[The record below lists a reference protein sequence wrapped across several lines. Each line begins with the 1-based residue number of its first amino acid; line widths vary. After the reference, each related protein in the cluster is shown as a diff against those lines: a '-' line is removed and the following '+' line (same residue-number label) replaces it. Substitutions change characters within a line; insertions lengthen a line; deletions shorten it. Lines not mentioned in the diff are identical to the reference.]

1 MNKNHLC
8 PSAAP
13 PTLPIAAGVL
23 LLAIAFAGCGGHP
36 TSPVKPVPLTLQAA
50 GVGGATQ
57 RFTTSTLLA
66 PSATDT
72 IPVTF
77 TQALLVVRDVR
88 FVREGDDEGDD
99 ADTLGINEEGLSDDG
114 DDNGDDGGQARFRGP
129 YVVDLLAGTA
139 QSLDTEMV
147 LPGAYERVQG
157 HLRALRAE
165 DGPASTYPSL
175 IGSTIRLEGT
185 IDGEGGGP
193 FTYSARIDNEFLIR
207 GDFVLQAETPAT
219 AFLVFD
225 LSRFLTG
232 RDGQFLDPRVIENDL
247 AIKQAIRHAIKV
259 GMDDDHDGEIDDDL
273 NEAED

>member
-1 MNKNHLC
+1 MTKNRLR
-8 PSAAP
+8 PIPIS
-13 PTLPIAAGVL
+13 PTLPTAAGAI
-23 LLAIAFAGCGGHP
+23 LLAIAFAGCGGH
-36 TSPVKPVPLTLQAA
+36 TTAPVKPVPLTLRAA

-57 RFTTSTLLA
+57 RFTTSALLA

-88 FVREGDDEGDD
+88 FVLEGDD
-99 ADTLGINEEGLSDDG
+99 ADTLGEGEEGLSDDTAG
-114 DDNGDDGGQARFRGP
+114 DDDGGGQARFRGP

-147 LPGAYERVQG
+147 PPGDYERVQG
-157 HLRALRAE
+157 HLRALRGE
-165 DGPASTYPSL
+165 DGPASAYPSL
-175 IGSTIRLEGT
+175 VGSTILLEGT
-185 IDGEGGGP
+185 IGGEGGGT
-193 FTYSARIDNEFLIR
+193 FVYSARIDNEFMIR
-207 GDFVLQAETPAT
+207 GDFTVAAETPAT

-232 RDGQFLDPRVIENDL
+232 REGQFLDPRVIENDL
-247 AIKQAIRHAIKV
+247 AIKQAIRHAIKI

>member
-1 MNKNHLC
+1 MTKTRLR
-8 PSAAP
+8 PIPVA
-13 PTLPIAAGVL
+13 PTLPAAAGAL
-23 LLAIAFAGCGGHP
+23 LLAITFAGCGGHP

-57 RFTTSTLLA
+57 RFATSAVSA

-88 FVREGDDEGDD
+88 FVLEGDD
-99 ADTLGINEEGLSDDG
+99 ADTLDAGEEGLSDDNDDADDG
-114 DDNGDDGGQARFRGP
+114 DGGGQARFRGP

-147 LPGAYERVQG
+147 LPGAYERVKG
-157 HLRALRAE
+157 HLRALRSE
-165 DGPASTYPSL
+165 DGPASAYPSL
-175 IGSTIRLEGT
+175 VGSTILLEGT
-185 IDGEGGGP
+185 IEGEGGGP
-193 FTYSARIDNEFLIR
+193 FVYSARIDNEFMIR
-207 GDFVLQAETPAT
+207 GDFTVAAETPAT

-232 RDGQFLDPRVIENDL
+232 REGQFLDPRVIENDL
-247 AIKQAIRHAIKV
+247 AIKQAIRHAIKI

>member
-1 MNKNHLC
+1 MTKNDLC
-8 PSAAP
+8 PTHVP
-13 PTLPIAAGVL
+13 PTPPIVAGVL
-23 LLAIAFAGCGGHP
+23 LLALALAGCGGHP

-50 GVGGATQ
+50 GVGGAAQ
-57 RFTTSTLLA
+57 RFTTPALGA

-88 FVREGDDEGDD
+88 FVFEGDDEADD
-99 ADTLGINEEGLSDDG
+99 TDTLGVDEEGLG
-114 DDNGDDGGQARFRGP
+114 GDGGQARFRGP

-139 QSLDTEMV
+139 QALDTELV
-147 LPGAYERVQG
+147 LPGAYRRVQG
-157 HLRALRAE
+157 HLRALRGE
-165 DGPASTYPSL
+165 DGPASAYSSL

-193 FTYSARIDNEFLIR
+193 FAYSARIDNEFMIR
-207 GDFVLQAETPAT
+207 GDFSVLAETPAT

-232 RDGQFLDPRVIENDL
+232 REGQFLDPRVAENDTS
-247 AIKQAIRHAIKV
+247 IEQAIRHAIKI

>member
-1 MNKNHLC
+1 MNKNLLRPAHST
-8 PSAAP
+8 PTP
-13 PTLPIAAGVL
+13 PVAAGVL
-23 LLAIAFAGCGGHP
+23 LLAIALSGCGGHA

-57 RFTTSTLLA
+57 RFTTSALLA

-88 FVREGDDEGDD
+88 FVFEDDGADD
-99 ADTLGINEEGLSDDG
+99 ADTLDVGDADDG
-114 DDNGDDGGQARFRGP
+114 GGQARFRGP

-147 LPGAYERVQG
+147 LPGDYDRVQG
-157 HLRALRAE
+157 HLQALHGE
-165 DGPASTYPSL
+165 DGPASTYSSL
-175 IGSTIRLEGT
+175 VGATILLEGS
-185 IDGEGGGP
+185 IGGEGGGP
-193 FTYSARIDNEFLIR
+193 FLYSARIDNEFMIR
-207 GDFVLQAETPAT
+207 GDFVVLADTPAT
-219 AFLVFD
+219 AFIVFD

-232 RDGQFLDPRVIENDL
+232 REGQFLDPRVTENDFL
-247 AIKQAIRHAIKV
+247 IKQAIRHGIKV
-259 GMDDDHDGEIDDDL
+259 GMDDDHDGEIDDGL